1 MMTRLCERD
10 LQDLPGGDITMHER
24 TSVVESLKL
33 RKAPY
38 YDSITNKYTKHRG
51 DTVKKCTIK
60 LFNAIFRIG
69 KILTVS
75 KQGLIIHIYKG
86 EGKPRVTYQWP
97 CCHASI
103 RP

>member
-1 MMTRLCERD
+1 MMTRLCDRD
-10 LQDLPGGDITMHER
+10 LQDLPGGDITMDER

-33 RKAPY
+33 RKALY

-51 DTVKKCTIK
+51 DAVKKCTIK